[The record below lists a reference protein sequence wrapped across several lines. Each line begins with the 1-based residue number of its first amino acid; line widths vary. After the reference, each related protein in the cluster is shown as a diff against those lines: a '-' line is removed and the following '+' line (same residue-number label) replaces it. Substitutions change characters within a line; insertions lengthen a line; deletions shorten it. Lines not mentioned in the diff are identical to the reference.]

1 MSRATAV
8 TLVFMTQYSYS
19 VSTCIGLSVCGTR
32 HTLFVAHVCQRK
44 GCTFFDA
51 SRSALSSSLVATHT
65 GRVARDIRFA
75 TWRACKPPLDGTRSA
90 LAQSAAASRRTAATR
105 QRIAIGA
112 ESAGIAKYSCTD
124 QSPVRSS
131 PRVPGRCPFI
141 FWLSCISMV
150 SSRVRGC
157 VVTSG
162 HRDCHMRHVTVCPG
176 RGRVSMWS

>member
-51 SRSALSSSLVATHT
+51 SRSALSSSLVAMHT
-65 GRVARDIRFA
+65 GCVAREIRFA

-90 LAQSAAASRRTAATR
+90 PAQSAAASRRTAATR

-131 PRVPGRCPFI
+131 QGCLGGALLFSGSRASAWSRVG
-141 FWLSCISMV
+141 SVGV
-150 SSRVRGC
+150 SSRVATGT
-157 VVTSG
+157 VT
-162 HRDCHMRHVTVCPG
+162 
-176 RGRVSMWS
+176 

>member
-51 SRSALSSSLVATHT
+51 SRSALSSSLVAMHT
-65 GRVARDIRFA
+65 GCVAREIRFA

-90 LAQSAAASRRTAATR
+90 PAQSAAASRSTAATR
-105 QRIAIGA
+105 QSAILTRAPRPRRAHLRAAVSFGVRY
-112 ESAGIAKYSCTD
+112 SAHLSASTATSIVAMPSGGPSFPERMCA
-124 QSPVRSS
+124 VARS
-131 PRVPGRCPFI
+131 
-141 FWLSCISMV
+141 LSVM
-150 SSRVRGC
+150 
-157 VVTSG
+157 
-162 HRDCHMRHVTVCPG
+162 
-176 RGRVSMWS
+176 